1 MSASV
6 ATTNTSASSAGK
18 SAAAPSVTPP
28 RPKEKASPK
37 KMTPAIVFEFHD
49 SGGNPQQQPSNQS
62 IERVLMNES
71 SSYLEVSKVCV
82 QLLCSDQSS
91 HSSNIS
97 QISVS
102 THGGEENAGKQQ
114 LHWLSHCV
122 QQHTD
127 RTCRIR
133 AATTL
138 AAYARRLYTL
148 LRTSPLLYA
157 QKEPMSY
164 EDEVGSDVA
173 TLLCMA
179 ALEDTDDGVAAACL
193 AALGHLIGS
202 GSVDTFGGLYE
213 GDILA
218 LHVRHLQYG
227 TSPYAPSL
235 RSIADEDVGIA
246 LQELAVRVM
255 EHVLAPRLLALVE
268 RVVRLRSPRHI
279 ATALPCV
286 TMCCVHLLQVYPLTL
301 FQMERSVYSKR
312 WSALDVAGAIDV
324 LVTAILFPMLQQ
336 PSHRTTAAQT
346 GLQFAQA
353 LPERPWVPCMCR
365 AAVRVF
371 QDAYVPHGPLETNA
385 TLLAVMMVALR
396 VLPIAER
403 TPAFLWMAEQWC
415 TWPSTVATPVPCA
428 GLHLGKAAY
437 RRPTRMSLWT
447 ELAISFFLDGPASS
461 ATQRS
466 DGLRH
471 FLTHP
476 SMSALLNAG
485 SSTTA
490 PLLPRDELL
499 LACTGVAIEA
509 GRRLR
514 LAADGMTPLA
524 APDSASCTAL
534 PEWLALASVV
544 LTSFAD
550 CALLPVAGGGTN
562 FLDETLSVLNA
573 GLANYVQLLQE
584 YMHCVGLLYPSTSV
598 ALKLGANACPPHI
611 LWDRLSESAAF
622 LAKLDATILESPV
635 SSEDHVRTTSALV
648 DALVRRE
655 MQGGGIPS
663 HHMRLFV
670 LALAADHWVQC
681 RISVIRKQHLESIT
695 SGGASSAPTPEA
707 LNVTSGRE
715 ILTAIAPKRLLAK
728 ILQAHVP
735 PVSTDGKPR
744 RDPIKKLALESAR
757 VSVAGIENMAL
768 MVCDWRR
775 RFGSSSESKLL
786 VSIAV
791 GLLQGKMDDTP
802 VDDSIKS
809 VMGPLCEAA
818 VGRIQSFYESSG
830 PASPSMDSFPLSE
843 LVLQP
848 VKIKIKP
855 LVSASK
861 PSARPRGD
869 IMQEYFMQ
877 LYRQIVASRI
887 QLSTFSCPPAADALF
902 TPARGIE
909 WLRVTVPPVP
919 PSRDGRIYGC
929 RGPAMAAW
937 DHSVQT
943 ASAPS
948 DPIQLIV
955 AYTVRRYLR
964 YDGDDDYRLTALVR
978 AFNMTPID
986 IIDGLRLELSIAQ
999 NLSESGDP
1007 NDSATMSQV
1016 EALAYK
1022 FDDLQSNAPLSSVTV
1037 EYKQDIKAGESVT
1050 WEVTLDDVASSNS
1063 LCLVPSVLFP
1073 NLPLEPE
1080 DSGTKWQGDKSSVG
1094 DNQSEAKSG
1103 EDDFRVTSSDVGG
1116 KSSLQGGA
1124 SSVRLIGEPLT
1135 LPPLI
1140 VCQPCPLV
1148 FFSDRCGDIDSF
1160 RFFWFRF
1167 QYHLVPLRLLS
1178 TRGQSSVQ
1186 SGNPITR
1193 KIAEMASL
1201 SWDGEAIPGGVAT
1214 KLWAFMSLSG
1224 FRVFC
1229 VLTESDS
1236 PNAPSP
1242 QRALHVRG
1250 DDQALL
1256 FSFIGSKA
1264 SRDSV
1269 VSSLVP
1275 DMLPDT

>member
-6 ATTNTSASSAGK
+6 ATTNTSVSWTGK

-37 KMTPAIVFEFHD
+37 KK
-49 SGGNPQQQPSNQS
+49 NPSILFDFNDNAQSNQS

-71 SSYLEVSKVCV
+71 SSYLEVSKVCL
-82 QLLCSDQSS
+82 QLLCSDPSIPPGGTT
-91 HSSNIS
+91 NIS

-102 THGGEENAGKQQ
+102 SLGDLEEDSSKQQ
-114 LHWLSHCV
+114 LHWFGHCV
-122 QQHTD
+122 QQHSD

-133 AATTL
+133 AAITL

-148 LRTSPLLYA
+148 QRPSPLLYA
-157 QKEPMSY
+157 QKEPSSY

-173 TLLCMA
+173 TVLCMA
-179 ALEDTDDGVAAACL
+179 ALEDADDGVAAACL

-202 GSVDTFGGLYE
+202 GCTDTFGGLFE

-218 LHVRHLQYG
+218 LHVRHLQCG

-279 ATALPCV
+279 ATALPV
-286 TMCCVHLLQVYPLTL
+286 VAICCVHLLQVYPMTL
-301 FQMERSVYSKR
+301 FHMERSVYSKR

-324 LVTAILFPMLQQ
+324 LVTAVLLPMLQQ
-336 PSHRTTAAQT
+336 PSHRMEAVRT

-353 LPERPWVPCMCR
+353 LPERPWVPPLCR

-371 QDAYVPHGPLETNA
+371 QDAYAPHGPLETNA
-385 TLLAVMMVALR
+385 TMLAVMMVALR
-396 VLPIAER
+396 ALPISER
-403 TPAFLWMAEQWC
+403 TPVLLWMAGQWC
-415 TWPSTVATPVPCA
+415 SWPSTVATPVPCA
-428 GLHLGKAAY
+428 GLRLGKAVY

-447 ELAISFFLDGPASS
+447 ELALSFFLDGPASS

-466 DGLRH
+466 DVLRH

-476 SMSALLNAG
+476 SITELLSAG
-485 SSTTA
+485 TSA
-490 PLLPRDELL
+490 PTPQLPRDELL

-514 LAADGMTPLA
+514 LAADGMTQLA
-524 APDSASCTAL
+524 APDPVSCTAL

-550 CALLPVAGGGTN
+550 CALLPVARVGTT

-573 GLANYVQLLQE
+573 GLASYVQLLQE
-584 YMHCVGLLYPSTSV
+584 YLHCVGLLYPSTSV

-622 LAKLDATILESPV
+622 MAKLDATILESPV
-635 SSEDHVRTTSALV
+635 SSEDHVRTTTALV

-655 MQGGGIPS
+655 MQGGGILS

-670 LALAADHWVQC
+670 LAVAADHWVQC
-681 RISVIRKQHLESIT
+681 RISTIRQQHLESMT
-695 SGGASSAPTPEA
+695 AGGGAPVAPMPEA
-707 LNVTSGRE
+707 LNVASGRE

-775 RFGSSSESKLL
+775 RFGSSAESKLL

-791 GLLQGKMDDTP
+791 GLLQGKMDDTT

-861 PSARPRGD
+861 PSPRPRGD

-877 LYRQIVASRI
+877 LYRQILASRI
-887 QLSTFSCPPAADALF
+887 QLATFSCPPAADALF
-902 TPARGIE
+902 TPARGVH
-909 WLRVTVPPVP
+909 WLRVAVPPVP

-929 RGPAMAAW
+929 RGPAMAGW
-937 DHSVQT
+937 DHCVQ
-943 ASAPS
+943 ASSTPS

-964 YDGDDDYRLTALVR
+964 CDGEDDYRLTALVR

-986 IIDGLRLELSIAQ
+986 IVDGLRLELSIAHHP
-999 NLSESGDP
+999 SEPGD
-1007 NDSATMSQV
+1007 ATDTATLSQV
-1016 EALAYK
+1016 EALGCK
-1022 FDDLQSNAPLSSVTV
+1022 IEDIQSNIPLSSVTV
-1037 EYKQDIKAGESVT
+1037 ECKHEIKAGDSIT
-1050 WEVTLDDVASSNS
+1050 WEVTLDDVVSSNS
-1063 LCLVPSVLFP
+1063 LHLVPSVVFL
-1073 NLPLEPE
+1073 NIPLEPE
-1080 DSGTKWQGDKSSVG
+1080 DSGIKWQGEKTSVG
-1094 DNQSEAKSG
+1094 DNHSEAKSG
-1103 EDDFRVTSSDVGG
+1103 EDDFRVTSSDVGA
-1116 KSSLQGGA
+1116 KNSFQGGTA
-1124 SSVRLIGEPLT
+1124 AVRLIGEPLT

-1140 VCQPCPLV
+1140 MCQPCPLV
-1148 FFSDRCGDIDSF
+1148 FFTDRCGDIDSF
-1160 RFFWFRF
+1160 RFFWFRLP
-1167 QYHLVPLRLLS
+1167 YHLVPLRLVS
-1178 TRGQSSVQ
+1178 IRGQSSVREV
-1186 SGNPITR
+1186 NPIAR
-1193 KIAEMASL
+1193 KIAEMSSL

-1236 PNAPSP
+1236 PHAPTP
-1242 QRALHVRG
+1242 QRTLHVRG
-1250 DDQALL
+1250 DDQPLL
-1256 FSFIGSKA
+1256 FSFIGSKT

-1269 VSSLVP
+1269 VRSLVP
-1275 DMLPDT
+1275 DMLPNS